1 MKWAK
6 LYCSLNILWHCLFG
20 IGMNIG
26 LFQSCYL
33 SWVFQICWHI
43 ECSAFTESS
52 CRIRNSSTG
61 TPSPPLVLFLVM
73 PPKAHL
79 TSHTKM
85 SGCRWVTTPS
95 WLFGSLRSFCTVLYI
110 LTTSSSLLHLLG
122 PYSFCPLLYPSLH
135 EIVLWYLPVFLKRYL
150 IILILLFSSISLHC
164 LFKKAFLSPLAIL
177 WNFAFSCRIHPWYPL
192 LFIPQLFVKPPQTT
206 TLSSWIYF
214 PLEWF
219 WSLPPM

>member
-1 MKWAK
+1 MV
-6 LYCSLNILWHCLFG
+6 STRVLWNEQNCTVVWTFFG
-20 IGMNIG
+20 IAFLG
-26 LFQSCYL
+26 LEWILAFS
-33 SWVFQICWHI
+33 SPVTFPEFSKFADII
-43 ECSAFTESS
+43 ECSTLIALSFRILSS
-52 CRIRNSSTG
+52 SAGI
-61 TPSPPLVLFLVM
+61 PSLPLALFVVVR
-73 PPKAHL
+73 PKTRL

-177 WNFAFSCRIHPWYPL
+177 
-192 LFIPQLFVKPPQTT
+192 
-206 TLSSWIYF
+206 
-214 PLEWF
+214 
-219 WSLPPM
+219 